1 MIRGLGTEIVVQIAA
16 GDRHSMALTKAGQ
29 LFVWGDNQFGQL
41 GIGKVNGNKADTPQV
56 IYVLLKF
63 IELRLLQIT
72 TVDK

>member
-56 IYVLLKF
+56 I
-63 IELRLLQIT
+63 
-72 TVDK
+72 